1 MSKLSLLR
9 NRLNEDF
16 VKSIITVLGGSTVS
30 LLLPLISSFWLVRIY
45 DPAMDFTP
53 YALFA
58 AFCAALTALA
68 NSHYTT
74 AILVA
79 DNERESA
86 SVLRLTLYINII
98 IALAGS
104 LLLIIIRQPL
114 LKFLNASASF
124 YLTVWLVPFTVLLM
138 GINAA
143 FTQWA
148 YRFKQYKR
156 VALNRMIQAVI
167 TMVCQTVFGLYFKNI
182 QGLILGFVAG
192 QLIASMVLSFKCLYN
207 DKQLL
212 LPVPVAELR
221 KDATK
226 YNIFFRFQTPADI
239 INVFTQ
245 QLPGFLLSKY
255 AASPSDLGFYGQ
267 AYRLMVAPGSIITSA
282 VSDVFRQKA
291 DQDYKEKGN
300 AEAIFRRTTKMLFL
314 IMIVPCLAVAIAG
327 PWIFTLLF
335 GSGWGTAGVYAQ
347 ILVIMLL
354 PKFIVSPLSYM
365 YIIARKQVEDFY
377 LHIYILVSTIL
388 AFYLGYK
395 LYGTPEKMLLF
406 FSINYAFIYVIY
418 FFRSYKFAKRKTTAF
433 TDNGDLPPKTILEVI

>member
-30 LLLPLISSFWLVRIY
+30 LVLPLISSFWLVRIY
-45 DPAMDFTP
+45 DPAIDFTP

-68 NSHYTT
+68 NSHYTS

-86 SVLRLTLYINII
+86 SVLRLTLYINFI
-98 IALAGS
+98 IAIAGC
-104 LLLIIIRQPL
+104 LLLIFIRYPL
-114 LKFLNASASF
+114 LKFLNASDSF
-124 YLTVWLVPFTVLLM
+124 YVTVWLVPFTVLLM

-167 TMVCQTVFGLYFKNI
+167 TMVFQTAFGLYFKNI

-192 QLIASMVLSFKCLYN
+192 QLIASIVLSLKCLYN

-212 LPVPVAELR
+212 SPVTIAELR
-221 KDATK
+221 KDAKK

-267 AYRLMVAPGSIITSA
+267 AYRLMVAPASIVTSA

-291 DQDYKEKGN
+291 NQDYKEKGN
-300 AEAIFRRTTKMLFL
+300 AEAIFKRTTKMLFL
-314 IMIVPCLAVAIAG
+314 IMIAPCLAVAIAG

-335 GSGWGTAGVYAQ
+335 GTGWGTAGVYAQ

-377 LHIYILVSTIL
+377 LHIYILVSTIF

-406 FSINYAFIYVIY
+406 FSINYAFIYMIY
-418 FFRSYKFAKRKTTAF
+418 FFRSYTFAKGKSNTF
-433 TDNGDLPPKTILEVI
+433 IDNNDLTHKTILENI

>member
-9 NRLNEDF
+9 NRLKEDF
-16 VKSIITVLGGSTVS
+16 VKSIFTVLGGSTVS
-30 LLLPLISSFWLVRIY
+30 LVLPLISSFWLVRIY

-58 AFCAALTALA
+58 AFCAAVTALA

-98 IALAGS
+98 IAIAGS
-104 LLLIIIRQPL
+104 LLLIFIRQPL
-114 LKFLNASASF
+114 LKFLNASTSF

-148 YRFKQYKR
+148 YRFKKYKR

-212 LPVPVAELR
+212 SPVPVAELR

-282 VSDVFRQKA
+282 ISDVFRQRA

-300 AEAIFRRTTKMLFL
+300 AREIFRRTTKMLFL

-327 PWIFTLLF
+327 PWIFTLFF
-335 GSGWGTAGVYAQ
+335 GTEWGTAGVYAQ

-377 LHIYILVSTIL
+377 LHIYILLSTIFS
-388 AFYLGYK
+388 FYIAYK
-395 LYGTPEKMLLF
+395 LYGTTEKMLLF
-406 FSINYAFIYVIY
+406 FSINYAMIYFIYFI
-418 FFRSYKFAKRKTTAF
+418 RAHKFSKGKST
-433 TDNGDLPPKTILEVI
+433 V